1 MTSTK
6 KRGLFVAAMAIAAAL
21 LLPGTTPR
29 DANAQDGVTLR
40 IATLAPRGS
49 SWHRVFSAWNNTLR
63 QRTNN
68 QVSLRIYAGGSQG
81 DERDYIRK
89 IRINQLDG
97 AAVTSIGLGLINR
110 QVLVLQAPGVFRNY
124 RTLDAVRDAMRPSFN
139 QMFASNGFS
148 LLSWGDVGEARVFST
163 HEIHT
168 PQDLRARRPWMPRDE
183 SGLNQF
189 LEAAGARG
197 VRLGVPEVLGGLS
210 SGQVDTV
217 IASAT
222 AAAALQWHT
231 RTQYVSAEPIG
242 ILSGATVMSEARLA
256 QLTPEQRTAVEE
268 TAEEMGRALRQRIR
282 RDDRRYY
289 TTLTTRHGMNPVTI
303 TDAQE
308 REWNQVGQRARAA
321 ASGRIYP
328 AALLR
333 RVEACARSNGR
344 SGCN

>member
-1 MTSTK
+1 MNSTK
-6 KRGLFVAAMAIAAAL
+6 KSGLLVAVMAIAAAL

-29 DANAQDGVTLR
+29 EADAQSGTTLR

-97 AAVTSIGLGLINR
+97 AAVTSVGLGLINR
-110 QVLVLQAPGVFRNY
+110 QVLVLQAPGIFRDY
-124 RTLDAVRDAMRPSFN
+124 RTLDAVRDAMRPTFN
-139 QMFASNGFS
+139 QLFESNGFA

-168 PQDLRARRPWMPRDE
+168 PQDLRQRRPWVPRDE
-183 SGLNQF
+183 SGLGQF

-231 RTQYVSAEPIG
+231 RTQYVSAENIG
-242 ILSGATVMSEARLA
+242 ILGGATVLSQSKLESLSA
-256 QLTPEQRTAVEE
+256 ENRTAVLE
-268 TAEEMGRALRQRIR
+268 TAEEMGTALRRRIR
-282 RDDRRYY
+282 RDDQRYY

-303 TDAQE
+303 SEAQE
-308 REWNQVGQRARAA
+308 REWRSIGQQARRASA
-321 ASGRIYP
+321 GRIYP
-328 AALLR
+328 QALLS
-333 RVEACARSNGR
+333 RVEACARSRGR